1 MSAAVES
8 DVTATI
14 DGGGRGVGVKID
26 QLSKIYAVGD
36 GVVNAL
42 APTSLEV
49 RPGEFISIVGPSG
62 CGKSTML
69 LMTAGLVPMTAGT
82 VTIGDTQVR
91 GPYTD
96 LGIVFQD
103 PVLLDWRSVVENV
116 LLQIQIR
123 GMDKKKFRQR
133 AAELLELVGLT
144 GFEERNP
151 YELSGGMRQRVSIC
165 RALVHDPPL
174 LLMDEPFGALDALAR
189 DQLNLDLQTIWLG
202 SNKTVFF
209 VTHSISEAV
218 FLSDRVVV
226 MSPRPGKI
234 VDILDIDL
242 PRPRHLSVRETPEFG
257 AYAKEIRRIFM
268 SLGIL
273 RDA

>member
-1 MSAAVES
+1 MSEVIPAAAGVAETNRRQGVAVS
-8 DVTATI
+8 I
-14 DGGGRGVGVKID
+14 DR
-26 QLSKIYAVGD
+26 LSKIYTVGD

-42 APTSLEV
+42 SPTSLEA
-49 RPGEFISIVGPSG
+49 RPGEFVSIVGPSG

-69 LMTAGLVPMTAGT
+69 LMTAGLVPMTSGT
-82 VTIGDTQVR
+82 ITIGGTQVR

-103 PVLLDWRSVVENV
+103 PVLLDWRSVIDNV
-116 LLQIQIR
+116 LLQIEIR
-123 GMDKKKFRQR
+123 GMDKARYR
-133 AAELLELVGLT
+133 ARALELLELVGLS
-144 GFEERNP
+144 GFENRNP
-151 YELSGGMRQRVSIC
+151 YELSGGMRQRVSIV

-189 DQLNLDLQTIWLG
+189 DQLNLDLQNIWLG

-209 VTHSISEAV
+209 VTHSISESV

-234 VDILDIDL
+234 VEILDIDL
-242 PRPRHLSVRETPEFG
+242 PRPRHLSIRETPEFG
-257 AYAKEIRRIFM
+257 AYSKEIRRIFT

-273 RDA
+273 RDS